1 MTSHFARRK
10 AEAEAEAEAEA
21 AAEAKAWRITYV
33 TQLCGI
39 ALLHDLGLSVKL
51 LN

>member
-10 AEAEAEAEAEA
+10 AEAEAEA
-21 AAEAKAWRITYV
+21 AAEAKAWGITSV

-39 ALLHDLGLSVKL
+39 ALLHYLGLSVKL